1 MTDHLPAALGGEHPA
16 TKRPAILT
24 PVSRPA
30 APAAP
35 EPGRWIRT
43 AAACVAVTAIWA
55 LAVFGSTQIKVGHD
69 ARHFA
74 VFLHVVSLTFGFG
87 SVLALD
93 VCGLAA
99 LVRRRGF
106 TLADA
111 VRTAAI
117 VDPLIW
123 SGYLGLV
130 LSGLLLR
137 PDLHSGPMWVKL
149 GAALAAGLNGIN
161 AHGVMTAMSF
171 VPRTTRL
178 ADLPRPFAARA
189 VTATAIS
196 QCAWWT
202 AIVIGF
208 FGA

>member
-1 MTDHLPAALGGEHPA
+1 MTDHPLAAFGGEHALAEP
-16 TKRPAILT
+16 
-24 PVSRPA
+24 
-30 APAAP
+30 APALAP
-35 EPGRWIRT
+35 LSRKPGHRT
-43 AAACVAVTAIWA
+43 RALAACVAVTALWA
-55 LAVFGSTQIKVGHD
+55 LAVFGSTRIKVGHD
-69 ARHFA
+69 VHHVA

-87 SVLALD
+87 PVVALD

-99 LVRRRGF
+99 LLRRRGF

-111 VRTAAI
+111 VRTAAV

-123 SGYLGLV
+123 AGYLGLI

-137 PDLHSGPMWVKL
+137 PDLHSPLMWVKL

-171 VPRTTRL
+171 VPRATRL
-178 ADLPRPFAARA
+178 ADLPRPFAVRA
-189 VTATAIS
+189 LTATAIS
-196 QCAWWT
+196 QGAWWT

-208 FGA
+208 FGT